1 MGGGPR
7 TVDAVGVE
15 GILRGRGQVLVWG
28 HVDDQMWCRE
38 DDSAPTSALGRM
50 LRSTGARPHLLGST
64 ESRWDVAEDFEAY
77 RGSVTS
83 TGNDEEATRQ
93 PADMPREPDDRVAAG
108 DQRSLVEDER
118 LTRLLGGERPSEEAA
133 RRLADAT
140 ALVRDEPAA
149 RPRRRRAWRRSRR
162 AQQARIDAAERDAR
176 ALVERILCPFDGA
189 RRVAV
194 ASTKGGVGKTT
205 ITVLLGHTLASLRD
219 DRVVALDANPDA
231 GTLAHRIE
239 RESSANAVDL
249 LDLVGSVRDY
259 YDLRHFTSQAASRL
273 EVIAAPE
280 DPRDTR
286 GITRSDM
293 HELLD
298 RLSLDYTL
306 LLADCGTGVTTA
318 ATRAIVEA
326 VDQLVIVTARRVDSV
341 RSVTYMLRWLEGA
354 GFGDLVADAV
364 VVVNGLREDTGVDVE
379 ALVAHFEPIVRTVV
393 AVPWDCDL
401 ARGGTT
407 DLGYLRASTRHA
419 IAQLAAAVADGFAAP
434 QRQGPGS

>member
-1 MGGGPR
+1 MGRDDDPA
-7 TVDAVGVE
+7 TVECGD
-15 GILRGRGQVLVWG
+15 
-28 HVDDQMWCRE
+28 
-38 DDSAPTSALGRM
+38 RM
-50 LRSTGARPHLLGST
+50 LRSTGARPHERGST

-83 TGNDEEATRQ
+83 TEHDGEGSRPRPERPD
-93 PADMPREPDDRVAAG
+93 PADTAAVDG
-108 DQRSLVEDER
+108 PLSLVEDER
-118 LTRLLGGERPSEEAA
+118 LTRLLGAERPSEEAA
-133 RRLADAT
+133 KRLADAT
-140 ALVRDEPAA
+140 ALVRAEPAA
-149 RPRRRRAWRRSRR
+149 PHRRRPWRRSHRR
-162 AQQARIDAAERDAR
+162 QQALLAAAEQDAR
-176 ALVERILCPFDGA
+176 ALVGRIVRPFDGA

-205 ITVLLGHTLASLRD
+205 VTVLLGHTLASLRD

-231 GTLAHRIE
+231 GTLARRIE
-239 RESSANAVDL
+239 RESGANAVDL

-286 GITRSDM
+286 GITRADM

-326 VDQLVIVTARRVDSV
+326 VDQLVVVTAPRVDSV
-341 RSVTYMLRWLEGA
+341 HSVTYMLRWLEGA
-354 GFGDLVADAV
+354 GHPDLVADAV
-364 VVVNGLREDTGVDVE
+364 VVVNGLREDTGVDVH
-379 ALVAHFEPIVRTVV
+379 AVVAHFEPIVRAVIG
-393 AVPWDCDL
+393 VPWDSDL

-434 QRQGPGS
+434 RRQGPGA